1 MFDKILY
8 PTDFSEV
15 AGKAYAYV
23 KQLQAAGTKEVVLL
37 HVIDHRSFEVL
48 AAHDSA
54 MRAKDIEQKM
64 EDDALK
70 EMNTTAEE
78 LQKLG
83 LSVSVRLVKGI
94 PFCTILDVAEEEDVD
109 AIVVGS
115 HGKSNVAEML
125 LGSVSEK
132 VVRKSKRPVLVVKR

>member
-1 MFDKILY
+1 MFNKILY

-23 KQLQAAGTKEVVLL
+23 KQLQGAGTQEVVLL
-37 HVIDHRSFEVL
+37 HVIDHRRFEVL

-64 EDDALK
+64 EKEALR
-70 EMNTTAEE
+70 EMNAVAEE
-78 LQKLG
+78 LQKQG
-83 LSVSVRLVKGI
+83 LSVSVRVEKGV
-94 PFCTILDVAEEEDVD
+94 PLCEILDVADKEDVD

-115 HGKSNVAEML
+115 HGTSNVAEML

-132 VVRKSKRPVLVVKR
+132 VIRKSKKPVLVVKR

>member
-1 MFDKILY
+1 MFNKILY
-8 PTDFSEV
+8 PTDFSDIAE
-15 AGKAYAYV
+15 KAYAYI
-23 KQLQAAGTKEVVLL
+23 KQLQGAGMKEVVLL

-54 MRAKDIEQKM
+54 MRAKDIEQKI
-64 EDDALK
+64 EEESLK
-70 EMNTTAEE
+70 EMNKTAEE
-78 LQKLG
+78 LEKNG
-83 LSVSVRLVKGI
+83 LIVSVRLVKGV
-94 PFCTILDVAEEEDVD
+94 PFCEILNVAEEEDVD

-132 VVRKSKRPVLVVKR
+132 VIRKAKRPVLVVKR